1 MFRITNFFQ
10 DQYRNQCK
18 VPTTYSEEEISRII
32 VAIDHSSPVDKRDY
46 LVLLLAAEYGC
57 NTIIY
62 GKESSELERY
72 LIRVKEKYGDNDTN
86 PLGDLEKLEQ
96 IVGKNYIAH
105 YKLI

>member
-1 MFRITNFFQ
+1 M
-10 DQYRNQCK
+10 
-18 VPTTYSEEEISRII
+18 PTTYSEEEISRII